1 MSNTNNNDIGNRIQQ
16 SVADALSS
24 GDFSKLNS
32 EIRSSV
38 MSVLNDVGDSIN
50 KSISDAKMGKPI
62 IPQNRPVSQG
72 YNVYDVQRHTQ
83 ERSALVRKPEK
94 RVKFK
99 DVGAFLGPFGIFWGT
114 IFAITGIAIFGAVS
128 YIPGVFAFALGAGIF
143 GKSIDTVKWN
153 KLANRYKKLCSE
165 KLYIGVEA
173 LADATGTSQKKTIK
187 NVKKILAKGF
197 FPEGFID
204 EDNTTLMVSKDVYN
218 QYIETKK
225 NAVNRLAEENEARRQ
240 QEANKHDSEMR
251 SVVAKGMEYIGRLHE
266 LNDRIPGVT
275 ISEKL
280 SRLEGLLKEIF
291 NRVSERPE
299 TVSYCGKL
307 MDYYLPTMIKLV
319 EAYEQ
324 YDKVSQPGE
333 DIKSAKAEIENT
345 LDIINQSFVEL
356 LNKLYQNSVWDVK
369 SDAKVLQ
376 TMLKQEGL
384 AADELAAGTAG
395 AVSGVGAVSGAGAV
409 SGSGSLKEVTDFGSD
424 IVTATIPQSSVPQSE
439 EGITRTEEGI
449 MQSEEGYAQD
459 EVEEDEEQWIPG
471 VQRMTDADVE
481 VLNR

>member
-1 MSNTNNNDIGNRIQQ
+1 MGNTNNNDIGNRIQQ
-16 SVADALSS
+16 SVAEALSS

-50 KSISDAKMGKPI
+50 KSISDAKMGKPV
-62 IPQNRPVSQG
+62 IPQNRIASQG
-72 YNVYDVQRHTQ
+72 YNVYDVQRHMQ
-83 ERSALVRKPEK
+83 ERNALVKKPEK
-94 RVKFK
+94 KVKFK
-99 DVGAFLGPFGIFWGT
+99 DVGAFLGPVGIFWGT
-114 IFAITGIAIFGAVS
+114 LLAIGGIATFSAVS
-128 YIPGVFAFALGAGIF
+128 YIPGALLFAVGASIF
-143 GKSIDTVKWN
+143 GKSINTVKWN

-173 LADATGTSQKKTIK
+173 LADATGTSQKKTIR
-187 NVKKILAKGF
+187 NIKKILAKGF

-225 NAVNRLAEENEARRQ
+225 NAVNRLAAENEARRQ
-240 QEANKHDSEMR
+240 QEANRKDSEMR
-251 SVVAKGMEYIGRLHE
+251 SVVAKGMEYIDRLHE
-266 LNDRIPGVT
+266 LNDRIPGVA

-291 NRVSERPE
+291 NRVSEHPE

-333 DIKSAKAEIENT
+333 DIRSAKAEIENT
-345 LDIINQSFVEL
+345 LDIINQAFVEL

-376 TMLKQEGL
+376 TMLRQEGL
-384 AADELAAGTAG
+384 AADELAEAG
-395 AVSGVGAVSGAGAV
+395 GAGDT
-409 SGSGSLKEVTDFGSD
+409 GILKEVTDFGSD
-424 IVTATIPQSSVPQSE
+424 IAVATIPNESPAQADESDE
-439 EGITRTEEGI
+439 EE
-449 MQSEEGYAQD
+449 Q
-459 EVEEDEEQWIPG
+459 EQWIPG
-471 VQRMTDADVE
+471 VQRMTDAEVE
-481 VLNR
+481 VLNK